1 MKILKVY
8 GDRPDHRALDMA
20 VEALRAGEVI
30 IYPTDTI
37 YALGCDALSQ
47 RAVERVCRLKGIN
60 PERQRLSILCSDMS
74 QAADYVRI
82 DNPAY
87 RLMKEYL
94 PGPYTFIL
102 PTTTRLP
109 KAFKGRKE
117 AGVRIPGCAVA
128 RQIAERLGNPLLT
141 TTIEWDDDDPYSGS
155 DPDAIAMR
163 YEAEASLMIDNGPGG
178 TEPSTIISLIDSSS
192 PELIRAGVGPY
203 ED

>member
-8 GDRPDHRALDMA
+8 GDRPDLRALDRA

-47 RAVERVCRLKGIN
+47 RAVERVCRIKGIN
-60 PERQRLSILCSDMS
+60 PDRQHLAILCSDMS
-74 QAADYVRI
+74 QAAEYVRI

-117 AGVRIPGCAVA
+117 AGVRIPDCAVA
-128 RQIAERLGNPLLT
+128 RQLAERLGNPLHT
-141 TTIEWDDDDPYSGS
+141 TTIEWDDTDPYSGS

-163 YEAEASLMIDNGPGG
+163 YDNDASLMIDNGPGG
-178 TEPSTIISLIDSSS
+178 TEPSTVISLIDSGS
-192 PELIRAGVGPY
+192 PELVRAGVGPF
-203 ED
+203 DD